1 MFSLGEPPSQ
11 PTKPGPLS
19 VWVRY
24 TNSMLPVAAVFG
36 GMGLVLFGLSLLASQ
51 PTATGART
59 VGLADLAVA
68 AIAGLIGLWWRSRRR
83 RPAP

>member
-24 TNSMLPVAAVFG
+24 ANSMLPVAAVFG

-51 PTATGART
+51 RDPF
-59 VGLADLAVA
+59 DPMEQAVT
-68 AIAGLIGLWWRSRRR
+68 R
-83 RPAP
+83 